1 MLFLSLIIII
11 RSPVMHFSQ
20 IWPPST
26 VLGAIFGSGYVLG
39 HFGGQICRFWFRLNF
54 SNFFRLFCNEI
65 VKLGTFF
72 NNLARNG
79 QKMRK
84 LAQNGQKWARTK
96 AHFLKKNVSS
106 DLALVLRKYALWVN
120 ENSEIWSVAALHEKF
135 FTVPKLRFL
144 AGPAS
149 LLDEVSTD
157 TQNWPLRAV
166 TTSNQSIS
174 VILQTF
180 RPFLVIFGLFRS
192 FLAILANFGLKFK
205 IVAE

>member
-54 SNFFRLFCNEI
+54 SNFFQLFCNEI

-79 QKMRK
+79 DI
-84 LAQNGQKWARTK
+84 LVVCDFALVFAL
-96 AHFLKKNVSS
+96 AHFWPIFAFFGHFGPNYRKMYLTLLFHCKKVERNWKNWAETKNDNFDPQNALK
-106 DLALVLRKYALWVN
+106 
-120 ENSEIWSVAALHEKF
+120 
-135 FTVPKLRFL
+135 P
-144 AGPAS
+144 
-149 LLDEVSTD
+149 
-157 TQNWPLRAV
+157 TQ
-166 TTSNQSIS
+166 TQ
-174 VILQTF
+174 
-180 RPFLVIFGLFRS
+180 
-192 FLAILANFGLKFK
+192 K
-205 IVAE
+205 

>member
-1 MLFLSLIIII
+1 MLFLSLITII

-20 IWPPST
+20 IWPPSPI
-26 VLGAIFGSGYVLG
+26 LGAIFGFGYVLG

-79 QKMRK
+79 QKM
-84 LAQNGQKWARTK
+84 QKWPKMA
-96 AHFLKKNVSS
+96 KNGPEQKLIFWKNISS
-106 DLALVLRKYALWVN
+106 DLALVLRNYALWVN
-120 ENSEIWSVAALHEKF
+120 ENDEIWSVAAFHEKF